1 MDRMVL
7 FILLMIGQVV
17 CAFALAI
24 LIPFYPI
31 FAKEKGI
38 SEEFVGL
45 IFGANPIGAILAA
58 LTIGKVLTNVI
69 LIFNRRKT
77 DISLCVWGYSC
88 NLLDYFFLRLIF
100 IKPRIKLL

>member
-1 MDRMVL
+1 MERIVL
-7 FILLMIGQVV
+7 FILLMMGLVV

-45 IFGANPIGAILAA
+45 IFGANPIGAIIAA
-58 LTIGKVLTNVI
+58 LIIGKVLTEV
-69 LIFNRRKT
+69 
-77 DISLCVWGYSC
+77 
-88 NLLDYFFLRLIF
+88 FLSSY
-100 IKPRIKLL
+100 